1 MQRIEIDG
9 YLESAKADLGN
20 GVITLLVKV
29 KQSEIP
35 NGDLEQLAEFGRNE
49 LILALE
55 ISPYGKDK
63 TAEADGRL
71 DGVRGDYVSDTLSLT
86 FKVMRNE
93 IDKETEKLLE
103 QTTALHIRTLIAC
116 SARQKSFFEGTKFEH
131 AKVELKTFSG
141 G

>member
-1 MQRIEIDG
+1 MHRIEIDG

-20 GVITLLVKV
+20 GVITLLVKA
-29 KQSEIP
+29 KLSEIP
-35 NGDLEQLAEFGRNE
+35 NNDLEQLAEFGRNE

-71 DGVRGDYVSDTLSLT
+71 DGVRGDYVGDTLSLT

-116 SARQKSFFEGTKFEH
+116 SARQKSFLEGLNLKG
-131 AKVELKTFSG
+131 VRPELVVKG